1 MMPRSLIA
9 LALSCSLVA
18 LIPTGAGAQTSGNRV
33 FASPEEAVKAL
44 FDTVK
49 KGDVDGMLALFGTD
63 GKELIASS
71 DPAAARQN
79 RQVFTVAARE
89 QWRLEDAAPDRKTLV
104 VGYEEWPFPV
114 PLVKS
119 AQGWQFDT
127 AAGKEEVLA
136 RRIGRNELS
145 AIATIRAYVGA
156 QQRYAAQGHDGKQP
170 GVYAGKF
177 RSDPGKEN
185 GLYWPAGKGQKRSP
199 LGDLVAEA
207 AAEGRPVGG
216 TTPQPTGFHGYYF
229 KILTAQGKAAP
240 GGAKNYVVK
249 GDMTAGFALVA
260 WPAQYDLTGVMTF
273 VVNQDGSVRQKDLG
287 PDTDAAARKMT
298 AYNPDASWQEVK

>member
-1 MMPRSLIA
+1 
-9 LALSCSLVA
+9 
-18 LIPTGAGAQTSGNRV
+18 
-33 FASPEEAVKAL
+33 
-44 FDTVK
+44 
-49 KGDVDGMLALFGTD
+49 MLALFGTD
-63 GKELIASS
+63 GKELIAAS

-79 RQVFTVAARE
+79 LQVFAVAARE

-145 AIATIRAYVGA
+145 AIATTRAYVGA
-156 QQRYAAQGHDGKQP
+156 QQRYAAQGHDGKQ
-170 GVYAGKF
+170 AGCTR
-177 RSDPGKEN
+177 RSS
-185 GLYWPAGKGQKRSP
+185 AAT
-199 LGDLVAEA
+199 LVRRTGCT
-207 AAEGRPVGG
+207 GRPGEVRNAVRWATWWQKPRRKGARWVVASS
-216 TTPQPTGFHGYYF
+216 QPSGFHGYHF
-229 KILTAQGKAAP
+229 KILTAQGKAAS
-240 GGAKNYVVK
+240 GGARNYVVK
-249 GDMTAGFALVA
+249 GDMTGGFALVA
-260 WPAQYDLTGVMTF
+260 WPAQYDVTGVMTF